1 MERTRARNRPT
12 HRPHRKHGEPPNS
25 HMELGRYGGALAAS
39 ARKVVCSVKPVYYY
53 TADFG
58 KVLGR
63 SRVALTERDSWT
75 KWPLLWTLKAVA
87 LRFGW
92 KLTSQSVK
100 ES

>member
-25 HMELGRYGGALAAS
+25 HMEFGRYGGALAAS

-58 KVLGR
+58 KVLGAIAR
-63 SRVALTERDSWT
+63 CFDREGLVDKLAFALEPSRR
-75 KWPLLWTLKAVA
+75 
-87 LRFGW
+87 
-92 KLTSQSVK
+92 
-100 ES
+100 